1 MVTRLKKRSGKAGLP
16 PGSLIHI
23 GDRLTE
29 KTKITVFDY
38 DEAHLQEK
46 EIKTVGECRQFKDS
60 PTVAWIHIEGIHDT
74 QILEELGAVFGL
86 HPLTLEDILN
96 TDQRPKMEDFCEYIY
111 IVLKTFYNHADENN
125 ETTSEQISIILGP
138 TFVISFQEKE
148 TDIFKPIR
156 ERIRAGKGRLRKS
169 GADYLAYSLID
180 TIVDNYFTILEHLGE
195 KIEIIEESL
204 VKNPSTQTL
213 QAIQHLKREMIFLR
227 KSVWPLRETISSLE
241 RTECQLIQ
249 ESTGLFLKDIYDHT
263 IQVIDT
269 IETFRDMLSGILD
282 IYLSSISNRMN
293 EIMKVL
299 TIIATIFMPLT
310 FLAGVYGMNF
320 KYIPELEWH
329 WGYFFIWSIMITIA
343 VFMLVYFRKKRW
355 L

>member
-1 MVTRLKKRSGKAGLP
+1 MVRRLKKRSEKAGLP

-111 IVLKTFYNHADENN
+111 IVLKTFTNHADENN

-213 QAIQHLKREMIFLR
+213 QAIQHMKREMIFLR

-269 IETFRDMLSGILD
+269 IETYRDMLSGILD

-320 KYIPELEWH
+320 KYMPELEWH
-329 WGYFFIWSIMITIA
+329 WGYFFILSIMITIA

>member
-1 MVTRLKKRSGKAGLP
+1 MVRRLKKRSEKAGLP

-74 QILEELGAVFGL
+74 QILEEMGAVFGL

-111 IVLKTFYNHADENN
+111 IVLKTFTNHADENN

-204 VKNPSTQTL
+204 IKNPSTQTL

-241 RTECQLIQ
+241 RTECHLIQ

-329 WGYFFIWSIMITIA
+329 WGYFLLWGVMIIIA